1 MPVGFLSTFI
11 SILCQVLAMAIFVR
25 ALLSWIPN
33 MRADHPI
40 VRFLN
45 DITEPVLQPFRRVI
59 PMVGM
64 MDLSPLVAMIVLS
77 FAGDILYRSLRS
89 AGL

>member
-1 MPVGFLSTFI
+1 
-11 SILCQVLAMAIFVR
+11 MAIFVR

-33 MRADHPI
+33 MRPDHPI

-45 DITEPVLQPFRRVI
+45 DITEPILQPFRRVI

-77 FAGDILYRSLRS
+77 FAGDILSRSLRS

>member
-1 MPVGFLSTFI
+1 MTGGFLSVFVYV
-11 SILCQVLAMAIFVR
+11 LCYVLSMAILFR

-33 MRADHPI
+33 LRQDTPI

-45 DITEPVLQPFRRVI
+45 DITEPILQPLRRVI
-59 PMVGM
+59 PPIGM
-64 MDLSPLVAMIVLS
+64 MDISPMIAMIALPWIGQILS
-77 FAGDILYRSLRS
+77 TSLSR